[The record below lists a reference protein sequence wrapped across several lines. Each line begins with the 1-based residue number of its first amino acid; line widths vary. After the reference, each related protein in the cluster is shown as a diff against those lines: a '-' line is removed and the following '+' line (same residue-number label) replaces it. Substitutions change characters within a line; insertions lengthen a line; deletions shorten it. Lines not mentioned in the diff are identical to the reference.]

1 MPCLPNDFPGAVT
14 TVPVLKNFMSLE
26 TEDVVAEEV
35 PVALV
40 YNGISHTVM
49 MASPVMLEEFGT
61 GFSLTEGIVESVSDI
76 YDVEVIEACGS
87 YNGISHTVM
96 MASPVMLEE
105 FGTGFSLTEGIV
117 ESVSDIYDVEVI
129 EACGSG
135 REVRLTISSEAF
147 HNFKARRRAMLGR
160 TGCGICGVES
170 LGDALRPVP
179 DLPATQTFDM
189 RFYRDAVAQLK
200 RFERIG
206 ALTGCTHASVW
217 IRPDGTPA
225 GGAEDVGRHVALDK
239 LLGLRAREGW
249 RDGALVV
256 SSRASYEMVQKA
268 AMCGVE
274 ILFALCRFGPHGAR
288 RENGR
293 TLRDDACGLCTCG
306 RSQRLH
312 APRTPRRGTGRK
324 ALRLT
329 EPVRRKPLISMR
341 GKAHKVFGRAVTL
354 PYAHL
359 HLFLHRRTSASCE
372 RSAESF
378 SRKGSTSTAT
388 PPSVRPTTRRRRGWR
403 GVCAS
408 AASLTS
414 GCAALHLTEPVRRK
428 PLILMGGKAH
438 KVFGRAVTLP
448 YAHLH
453 LFLHRRTSASCER
466 SAESFSRKGV

>member
-1 MPCLPNDFPGAVT
+1 MHCLPIDFPGAVS

-40 YNGISHTVM
+40 
-49 MASPVMLEEFGT
+49 
-61 GFSLTEGIVESVSDI
+61 
-76 YDVEVIEACGS
+76 

-206 ALTGCTHASVW
+206 ALTGCT
-217 IRPDGTPA
+217 
-225 GGAEDVGRHVALDK
+225 LN
-239 LLGLRAREGW
+239 
-249 RDGALVV
+249 
-256 SSRASYEMVQKA
+256 
-268 AMCGVE
+268 C
-274 ILFALCRFGPHGAR
+274 
-288 RENGR
+288 
-293 TLRDDACGLCTCG
+293 
-306 RSQRLH
+306 
-312 APRTPRRGTGRK
+312 
-324 ALRLT
+324 
-329 EPVRRKPLISMR
+329 
-341 GKAHKVFGRAVTL
+341 
-354 PYAHL
+354 
-359 HLFLHRRTSASCE
+359 
-372 RSAESF
+372 
-378 SRKGSTSTAT
+378 
-388 PPSVRPTTRRRRGWR
+388 
-403 GVCAS
+403 
-408 AASLTS
+408 
-414 GCAALHLTEPVRRK
+414 
-428 PLILMGGKAH
+428 
-438 KVFGRAVTLP
+438 
-448 YAHLH
+448 
-453 LFLHRRTSASCER
+453 
-466 SAESFSRKGV
+466 